1 MYGEER
7 ELFTEREI
15 IHMEDVKRLL
25 WGVYGLGAGAM
36 AYLLAYVGLSLW
48 RQGRAE
54 GDRLAKLALWGSEV
68 TLAFVVGIGLFSL
81 VGFDSLFLF
90 FHEVSFANDFW
101 RLDPNRHFLVMMFP
115 QGFWLDA
122 TLFVGILAVVKS
134 VVLGAVCVGMLRR
147 KQLETLW
154 LLVKGKV
161 RQASSG
167 GPN

>member
-1 MYGEER
+1 MGR
-7 ELFTEREI
+7 RGSFSTEREI

-36 AYLLAYVGLSLW
+36 AYLLAYAGISLW
-48 RQGRAE
+48 RRGRGG

-68 TLAFVVGIGLFSL
+68 TLAFVVGVGLFSL

-134 VVLGAVCVGMLRR
+134 VVLGAVCVGVLRR
-147 KQLETLW
+147 KQLEGLW
-154 LLVKGKV
+154 VLVKGKV
-161 RQASSG
+161 RQAKTGS
-167 GPN
+167 PT